1 LTWIDAHAMHRGQ
14 CSIVDPRAFGPML
27 RPQRGQFRNDTAQG
41 LAAFSLPPFNGPRS
55 VISPASP
62 GMGESQSSK
71 ACRRVLGWTA
81 SMIVCAPRTSDAP
94 DAPTVCW
101 RSDVL
106 VAGGSVDTLLTF
118 G

>member
-1 LTWIDAHAMHRGQ
+1 
-14 CSIVDPRAFGPML
+14 
-27 RPQRGQFRNDTAQG
+27 
-41 LAAFSLPPFNGPRS
+41 
-55 VISPASP
+55 
-62 GMGESQSSK
+62 
-71 ACRRVLGWTA
+71 
-81 SMIVCAPRTSDAP
+81 MIVCAPRTSDAP